1 MAYDEIDMASFC
13 GNCHQQFAVDKAKCP
28 NCSSYLVNYN
38 VKTEGEK
45 RAMER
50 WKSRNNK

>member
-1 MAYDEIDMASFC
+1 MGYSELDMASFC
-13 GNCHQQFAVDKAKCP
+13 GHCKQQFEVDKSKCP
-28 NCSSYLVNYN
+28 YCGSYLVNYN
-38 VKTEGEK
+38 TKTEGEK